1 MTDGDITVDGKAFNV
16 ERVARGK
23 TDVWFE
29 LTISVEESRKGTPKH
44 VFKKILEPGGRSDL
58 TDEYIQSVLRQ
69 WAESHPEYTIN
80 GFGIS
85 EGRVARNG
93 FPVDTNDNS

>member
-1 MTDGDITVDGKAFNV
+1 MSDTTGDITVDGKEFAV
-16 ERVARGK
+16 ERVARDK

-29 LTISVEESRKGTPKH
+29 LNISVEESTEGTPKH
-44 VFKKILEPGGRSDL
+44 EFSQILEPGGRSDL
-58 TDEYIQSVLRQ
+58 TDELIESVLRQ
-69 WAESHPEYTIN
+69 WAEYHPEYTIE

-93 FPVDTNDNS
+93 RPVEK